1 MLVQTISRTSGSAAI
16 FSSAPSQNSPWV
28 QAMRTEPT
36 SCSRRRAS
44 SSRIVVPRAISSSS
58 TITSRPSTSPMM
70 EVIATSWSLMRC
82 LAPAATGSP
91 SSRANAAAD
100 LALPR
105 SGETTT
111 VPDRSWLRKYPASSR
126 SAFRWSTG
134 TEKNPCTCGECSVM
148 VSTRLAP
155 AVISR
160 SATRRAPIDTRGM
173 SFLSERA

>member
-1 MLVQTISRTSGSAAI
+1 
-16 FSSAPSQNSPWV
+16 
-28 QAMRTEPT
+28 
-36 SCSRRRAS
+36 
-44 SSRIVVPRAISSSS
+44 
-58 TITSRPSTSPMM
+58 
-70 EVIATSWSLMRC
+70 MRC

-111 VPDRSWLRKYPASSR
+111 MPDRSWLRKYPASSR

-148 VSTRLAP
+148 VSARRAEGLDEEHVPFPAVGLQLHFQAVVGEPLEPDREQRLAQLAADLGGQLRVGAAAEDGDLAHGGP
-155 AVISR
+155 PRLPVVGLV
-160 SATRRAPIDTRGM
+160 RR
-173 SFLSERA
+173 